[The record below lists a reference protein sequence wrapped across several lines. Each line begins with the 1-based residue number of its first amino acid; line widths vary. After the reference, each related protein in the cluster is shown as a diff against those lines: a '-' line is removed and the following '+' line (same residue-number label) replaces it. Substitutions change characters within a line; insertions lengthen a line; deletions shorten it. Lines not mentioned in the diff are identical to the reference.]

1 MPKTDLGDVCGRY
14 LSSRLS
20 KQTNSL
26 LSNNQQSI
34 KHFLNHEYIATEPKR
49 HTILKQKLFFKPY
62 KKNPLN
68 RLRQRY
74 TIIHNNNNNNN
85 NSENINTLIMPAN
98 NDVLLTAFNN
108 NTTNG
113 TTNGTNSNHQYCST
127 YMSCSNGSHSSSP
140 PSETSSLSP
149 SSSTSN
155 SSSSLM
161 MNWELLKDRGS
172 GLVNLGNTCFINASL
187 QCLANTPP
195 LVQWL
200 LCNSHFQCCRV
211 KLEKQFCLFCE
222 AERIVKLIH
231 SKNLNSSF
239 TSNVGAANP
248 NNIVR
253 RIKDISTTFK
263 IGRQEDASEFLICL
277 IDKIVDASLRSSQPP
292 ERLRPSSGTSYEQ
305 LCHSQTI
312 FHDLFG
318 LVLRS
323 RVVCSRC
330 RHTSDTFEV
339 QYTWIV
345 GVRNHTDL
353 RQSLQQFVCR
363 ETLSGE
369 NLYRCIKCKQ
379 LVQAVKRYTL
389 HKASKILLINL
400 KRFEF
405 GKNSHKLSHLV
416 RYPEYLNVSPYMSEE
431 NSNDQS
437 LNYRLYA
444 VLVHVGSS
452 MHSGHYFS
460 YVRSPNNRWYK
471 ADDTTM
477 TQCDL
482 NQVLTQHGAYILCY
496 IKETP
501 LTNNTTNG
509 SLTTTSTPP
518 TNISA
523 TTTTSTSKIV
533 YQNGKLNNSEQQT
546 TTNNNTFFTPR
557 QIPVQNLSKQT
568 NGQNGNIKT
577 VSSSLT
583 KPTIVSS
590 NTESTNGGSTLSTE
604 KRAPIVMRIPKLN
617 FLSNKPVPLHD
628 KSITNPNSI
637 TPLSSKLVNKPNS
650 NPIVLSTTKNSNY
663 TISPTTSLSTVQSTS
678 SPLKL
683 IIKASGPSPTLN
695 GLASISKSYN
705 HYDDDDDDDDD
716 EDNDDTSDLQQPSTK
731 KQRIDDSETSPSISQ
746 HLLSSSIPITIQ
758 SSISM
763 SISSEKK
770 SIDEQSNNSS
780 SSTTKHKKK
789 RKKKK
794 SHKHHHHHHHK
805 NTHHHH
811 NHYHHKRSRH
821 DSDRSQSRSPVLS
834 SPSQLNSSSPSLVTD
849 DQYRRHRKRKKH
861 HRHKRHNSSS
871 TSPSLREPL

>member
-1 MPKTDLGDVCGRY
+1 
-14 LSSRLS
+14 
-20 KQTNSL
+20 
-26 LSNNQQSI
+26 
-34 KHFLNHEYIATEPKR
+34 
-49 HTILKQKLFFKPY
+49 
-62 KKNPLN
+62 
-68 RLRQRY
+68 
-74 TIIHNNNNNNN
+74 
-85 NSENINTLIMPAN
+85 
-98 NDVLLTAFNN
+98 
-108 NTTNG
+108 
-113 TTNGTNSNHQYCST
+113 
-127 YMSCSNGSHSSSP
+127 
-140 PSETSSLSP
+140 
-149 SSSTSN
+149 
-155 SSSSLM
+155 

-200 LCNSHFQCCRV
+200 LCNSHYPCCRV

-231 SKNLNSSF
+231 SKNSNSSF
-239 TSNVGAANP
+239 SSSVGAANP

-277 IDKIVDASLRSSQPP
+277 IDKIVDACLRSSQPP

-345 GVRNHTDL
+345 GVRNHTDV

-379 LVQAVKRYTL
+379 LVQANKRYTL

-416 RYPEYLNVSPYMSEE
+416 RYPEYLNVTSYMSEE

-482 NQVLTQHGAYILCY
+482 TQVLTQHGAYILCY
-496 IKETP
+496 IKETSSS
-501 LTNNTTNG
+501 LSNNMTNG
-509 SLTTTSTPP
+509 SSSSSSTITATNITPTTS
-518 TNISA
+518 
-523 TTTTSTSKIV
+523 KLV
-533 YQNGKLNNSEQQT
+533 YQNGKLNNSEQQST
-546 TTNNNTFFTPR
+546 TTNATFFTPR
-557 QIPVQNLSKQT
+557 QVPVQNLPKQ
-568 NGQNGNIKT
+568 
-577 VSSSLT
+577 
-583 KPTIVSS
+583 
-590 NTESTNGGSTLSTE
+590 
-604 KRAPIVMRIPKLN
+604 
-617 FLSNKPVPLHD
+617 
-628 KSITNPNSI
+628 
-637 TPLSSKLVNKPNS
+637 
-650 NPIVLSTTKNSNY
+650 
-663 TISPTTSLSTVQSTS
+663 
-678 SPLKL
+678 
-683 IIKASGPSPTLN
+683 
-695 GLASISKSYN
+695 
-705 HYDDDDDDDDD
+705 
-716 EDNDDTSDLQQPSTK
+716 
-731 KQRIDDSETSPSISQ
+731 
-746 HLLSSSIPITIQ
+746 
-758 SSISM
+758 SM
-763 SISSEKK
+763 
-770 SIDEQSNNSS
+770 
-780 SSTTKHKKK
+780 
-789 RKKKK
+789 
-794 SHKHHHHHHHK
+794 
-805 NTHHHH
+805 
-811 NHYHHKRSRH
+811 
-821 DSDRSQSRSPVLS
+821 
-834 SPSQLNSSSPSLVTD
+834 
-849 DQYRRHRKRKKH
+849 
-861 HRHKRHNSSS
+861 
-871 TSPSLREPL
+871 

>member
-20 KQTNSL
+20 KQTDSL
-26 LSNNQQSI
+26 LSNDQQSI
-34 KHFLNHEYIATEPKR
+34 KKFLNNEHIATEHKR
-49 HTILKQKLFFKPY
+49 NRILTQKIFFKSY
-62 KKNPLN
+62 KKNPLDK
-68 RLRQRY
+68 LRQHY
-74 TIIHNNNNNNN
+74 TIT
-85 NSENINTLIMPAN
+85 ENINNIIMPAN

-113 TTNGTNSNHQYCST
+113 TNGTNSNHQYRST
-127 YMSCSNGSHSSSP
+127 YVSCSNGNTNGNHSSSP
-140 PSETSSLSP
+140 PSQ
-149 SSSTSN
+149 SSSTS
-155 SSSSLM
+155 SSSLNNNSSLM

-200 LCNSHFQCCRV
+200 LCNSHYPCCRV

-231 SKNLNSSF
+231 SKNSNSSF
-239 TSNVGAANP
+239 SSSVGAANP

-277 IDKIVDASLRSSQPP
+277 IDKIVDACLRSSQPP

-345 GVRNHTDL
+345 GVRNHTDV

-379 LVQAVKRYTL
+379 LVQAIKRYTL

-405 GKNSHKLSHLV
+405 GKNSHKLSHLI
-416 RYPEYLNVSPYMSEE
+416 RYPEYLNVSPYMSDE
-431 NSNDQS
+431 SLNDQS

-482 NQVLTQHGAYILCY
+482 TQVLTQHGAYILCY
-496 IKETP
+496 IKETSSS
-501 LTNNTTNG
+501 LNNMTNG
-509 SLTTTSTPP
+509 SSSSSSTITATNTTS
-518 TNISA
+518 I
-523 TTTTSTSKIV
+523 TSKLV
-533 YQNGKLNNSEQQT
+533 YQNGKLNNSEQQST
-546 TTNNNTFFTPR
+546 TTNATFFTPR
-557 QIPVQNLSKQT
+557 QVPVQSLPKQ
-568 NGQNGNIKT
+568 
-577 VSSSLT
+577 
-583 KPTIVSS
+583 
-590 NTESTNGGSTLSTE
+590 
-604 KRAPIVMRIPKLN
+604 
-617 FLSNKPVPLHD
+617 
-628 KSITNPNSI
+628 
-637 TPLSSKLVNKPNS
+637 
-650 NPIVLSTTKNSNY
+650 
-663 TISPTTSLSTVQSTS
+663 
-678 SPLKL
+678 
-683 IIKASGPSPTLN
+683 
-695 GLASISKSYN
+695 
-705 HYDDDDDDDDD
+705 
-716 EDNDDTSDLQQPSTK
+716 
-731 KQRIDDSETSPSISQ
+731 
-746 HLLSSSIPITIQ
+746 
-758 SSISM
+758 SM
-763 SISSEKK
+763 
-770 SIDEQSNNSS
+770 
-780 SSTTKHKKK
+780 
-789 RKKKK
+789 
-794 SHKHHHHHHHK
+794 
-805 NTHHHH
+805 
-811 NHYHHKRSRH
+811 
-821 DSDRSQSRSPVLS
+821 
-834 SPSQLNSSSPSLVTD
+834 
-849 DQYRRHRKRKKH
+849 
-861 HRHKRHNSSS
+861 
-871 TSPSLREPL
+871 

>member
-1 MPKTDLGDVCGRY
+1 MPKSDLGDVCGRY

-20 KQTNSL
+20 KQTDSS

-34 KHFLNHEYIATEPKR
+34 KTLLNNEHITTEHKR
-49 HTILKQKLFFKPY
+49 PTILSEKIFFKSY
-62 KKNPLN
+62 RKNPLDK
-68 RLRQRY
+68 LRQHY
-74 TIIHNNNNNNN
+74 KIT
-85 NSENINTLIMPAN
+85 ENIIMPAN

-113 TTNGTNSNHQYCST
+113 TNGTNSNHQYCST
-127 YMSCSNGSHSSSP
+127 YVSCSNGNTNGNHSSASP
-140 PSETSSLSP
+140 PPQTSS
-149 SSSTSN
+149 SSSSSSN
-155 SSSSLM
+155 DSSSLM

-200 LCNSHFQCCRV
+200 LSNSHYPCCRV

-231 SKNLNSSF
+231 SKNSNSSF
-239 TSNVGAANP
+239 SSSVGAANP

-263 IGRQEDASEFLICL
+263 TGRQEDASEFLICL
-277 IDKIVDASLRSSQPP
+277 IDKIVDACLRSSQPP

-345 GVRNHTDL
+345 GVRNHSDL

-379 LVQAVKRYTL
+379 LVQAIKRYTL

-416 RYPEYLNVSPYMSEE
+416 RYPEHLNVSSYMSEE
-431 NSNDQS
+431 SANDQS
-437 LNYRLYA
+437 LDYRLYA

-496 IKETP
+496 LKETP
-501 LTNNTTNG
+501 SSTTTMTNNTT
-509 SLTTTSTPP
+509 P
-518 TNISA
+518 I
-523 TTTTSTSKIV
+523 TSKLV
-533 YQNGKLNNSEQQT
+533 YQNGKLSNSEQQPI
-546 TTNNNTFFTPR
+546 TTNATFFTPR
-557 QIPVQNLSKQT
+557 QVPVQNLSKQ
-568 NGQNGNIKT
+568 
-577 VSSSLT
+577 
-583 KPTIVSS
+583 
-590 NTESTNGGSTLSTE
+590 
-604 KRAPIVMRIPKLN
+604 
-617 FLSNKPVPLHD
+617 
-628 KSITNPNSI
+628 
-637 TPLSSKLVNKPNS
+637 
-650 NPIVLSTTKNSNY
+650 
-663 TISPTTSLSTVQSTS
+663 
-678 SPLKL
+678 
-683 IIKASGPSPTLN
+683 
-695 GLASISKSYN
+695 
-705 HYDDDDDDDDD
+705 
-716 EDNDDTSDLQQPSTK
+716 
-731 KQRIDDSETSPSISQ
+731 
-746 HLLSSSIPITIQ
+746 
-758 SSISM
+758 SM
-763 SISSEKK
+763 
-770 SIDEQSNNSS
+770 
-780 SSTTKHKKK
+780 
-789 RKKKK
+789 
-794 SHKHHHHHHHK
+794 
-805 NTHHHH
+805 
-811 NHYHHKRSRH
+811 
-821 DSDRSQSRSPVLS
+821 
-834 SPSQLNSSSPSLVTD
+834 
-849 DQYRRHRKRKKH
+849 
-861 HRHKRHNSSS
+861 
-871 TSPSLREPL
+871 

>member
-26 LSNNQQSI
+26 LSNDQQSI
-34 KHFLNHEYIATEPKR
+34 KHSLNNEFIAAENKR
-49 HTILKQKLFFKPY
+49 HKILTQNIWFKSH
-62 KKNPLN
+62 KNNPIDK
-68 RLRQRY
+68 LRQY
-74 TIIHNNNNNNN
+74 YNIVQNNNN
-85 NSENINTLIMPAN
+85 NSDNIDNKIMPAN
-98 NDVLLTAFNN
+98 NDVLLTTFNN

-113 TTNGTNSNHQYCST
+113 TNGTNSNHQYCST
-127 YMSCSNGSHSSSP
+127 YVSCNNGNHSSSP
-140 PSETSSLSP
+140 PSESALSSSSSSSS

-155 SSSSLM
+155 SSTSLM

-222 AERIVKLIH
+222 AERIVKAIH
-231 SKNLNSSF
+231 SRSSNSSF
-239 TSNVGAANP
+239 SSSVGAANP
-248 NNIVR
+248 NNIVLR
-253 RIKDISTTFK
+253 VKDISTTFK
-263 IGRQEDASEFLICL
+263 TGRQEDASEFLICL

-323 RVVCSRC
+323 RVICSRC

-369 NLYRCIKCKQ
+369 NQYRCIKCKQ
-379 LVQAVKRYTL
+379 LVQAMKRYTL
-389 HKASKILLINL
+389 HKAPKILLINL

-405 GKNSHKLSHLV
+405 GKNSHKLSHHV

-431 NSNDQS
+431 NLNDQP

-477 TQCDL
+477 TPCDI
-482 NQVLTQHGAYILCY
+482 NQVLAHHGAYILCY
-496 IKETP
+496 IKETSS
-501 LTNNTTNG
+501 TNSTTNG
-509 SLTTTSTPP
+509 SSSSST
-518 TNISA
+518 TNITTALNTPSA
-523 TTTTSTSKIV
+523 TTTSKLV
-533 YQNGKLNNSEQQT
+533 YQNGKLNNSEQPS
-546 TTNNNTFFTPR
+546 TTNSGTFFTPR
-557 QIPVQNLSKQT
+557 QVPIQNLSKQ
-568 NGQNGNIKT
+568 
-577 VSSSLT
+577 
-583 KPTIVSS
+583 
-590 NTESTNGGSTLSTE
+590 
-604 KRAPIVMRIPKLN
+604 
-617 FLSNKPVPLHD
+617 
-628 KSITNPNSI
+628 
-637 TPLSSKLVNKPNS
+637 
-650 NPIVLSTTKNSNY
+650 
-663 TISPTTSLSTVQSTS
+663 
-678 SPLKL
+678 
-683 IIKASGPSPTLN
+683 
-695 GLASISKSYN
+695 
-705 HYDDDDDDDDD
+705 
-716 EDNDDTSDLQQPSTK
+716 
-731 KQRIDDSETSPSISQ
+731 
-746 HLLSSSIPITIQ
+746 
-758 SSISM
+758 SM
-763 SISSEKK
+763 
-770 SIDEQSNNSS
+770 
-780 SSTTKHKKK
+780 
-789 RKKKK
+789 
-794 SHKHHHHHHHK
+794 
-805 NTHHHH
+805 
-811 NHYHHKRSRH
+811 
-821 DSDRSQSRSPVLS
+821 
-834 SPSQLNSSSPSLVTD
+834 
-849 DQYRRHRKRKKH
+849 
-861 HRHKRHNSSS
+861 
-871 TSPSLREPL
+871 

>member
-20 KQTNSL
+20 KQTDSS
-26 LSNNQQSI
+26 LSNDQQSI
-34 KHFLNHEYIATEPKR
+34 KEFVNNQHIATEHKR
-49 HTILKQKLFFKPY
+49 DTILTQKLFFKSY
-62 KKNPLN
+62 TKNPLDK
-68 RLRQRY
+68 LRQNY
-74 TIIHNNNNNNN
+74 I
-85 NSENINTLIMPAN
+85 NIQSNIIMPAN

-113 TTNGTNSNHQYCST
+113 TNGTNSNHQYRST
-127 YMSCSNGSHSSSP
+127 YVSCSNGNGNHSASPPSQSSSSSSP
-140 PSETSSLSP
+140 
-149 SSSTSN
+149 SN
-155 SSSSLM
+155 TSSSLT

-200 LCNSHFQCCRV
+200 LCNPHHQCCRV

-231 SKNLNSSF
+231 SKNSNSSF
-239 TSNVGAANP
+239 SSSVGAATP

-253 RIKDISTTFK
+253 RIKDISSTFK
-263 IGRQEDASEFLICL
+263 AGRQEDASEFLICL
-277 IDKIVDASLRSSQPP
+277 IDKIVDACLRSSQPP

-379 LVQAVKRYTL
+379 LVQAIKRYTL

-416 RYPEYLNVSPYMSEE
+416 RYPEYLNVTSYMSEE
-431 NSNDQS
+431 SSNDQS

-444 VLVHVGSS
+444 VLVHVGAS

-501 LTNNTTNG
+501 TSNNTTNG
-509 SLTTTSTPP
+509 SSTTTTNAPATTTS
-518 TNISA
+518 
-523 TTTTSTSKIV
+523 KLV
-533 YQNGKLNNSEQQT
+533 YQNGKLNNSEQQPT
-546 TTNNNTFFTPR
+546 TTNATFFTPR
-557 QIPVQNLSKQT
+557 QVPVQNLVKQ
-568 NGQNGNIKT
+568 
-577 VSSSLT
+577 
-583 KPTIVSS
+583 
-590 NTESTNGGSTLSTE
+590 
-604 KRAPIVMRIPKLN
+604 
-617 FLSNKPVPLHD
+617 
-628 KSITNPNSI
+628 
-637 TPLSSKLVNKPNS
+637 
-650 NPIVLSTTKNSNY
+650 
-663 TISPTTSLSTVQSTS
+663 
-678 SPLKL
+678 
-683 IIKASGPSPTLN
+683 
-695 GLASISKSYN
+695 
-705 HYDDDDDDDDD
+705 
-716 EDNDDTSDLQQPSTK
+716 
-731 KQRIDDSETSPSISQ
+731 
-746 HLLSSSIPITIQ
+746 
-758 SSISM
+758 SM
-763 SISSEKK
+763 
-770 SIDEQSNNSS
+770 
-780 SSTTKHKKK
+780 
-789 RKKKK
+789 
-794 SHKHHHHHHHK
+794 
-805 NTHHHH
+805 
-811 NHYHHKRSRH
+811 
-821 DSDRSQSRSPVLS
+821 
-834 SPSQLNSSSPSLVTD
+834 
-849 DQYRRHRKRKKH
+849 
-861 HRHKRHNSSS
+861 
-871 TSPSLREPL
+871 

>member
-20 KQTNSL
+20 EQREYS
-26 LSNNQQSI
+26 LSNDQQSI
-34 KHFLNHEYIATEPKR
+34 KSVVDSEHLSTAHNGHS
-49 HTILKQKLFFKPY
+49 ILADKLDFTSYGKD
-62 KKNPLN
+62 PLN
-68 RLRQRY
+68 QLREHY
-74 TIIHNNNNNNN
+74 TTNESTP
-85 NSENINTLIMPAN
+85 SESTDPTTSMPAN

-108 NTTNG
+108 NTSNGTNG
-113 TTNGTNSNHQYCST
+113 SNSNHQYRPT
-127 YMSCSNGSHSSSP
+127 YASCSNGSANGNGTH
-140 PSETSSLSP
+140 TSALSP
-149 SSSTSN
+149 N
-155 SSSSLM
+155 KNSSLM
-161 MNWELLKDRGS
+161 MDWELLKDRGS

-195 LVQWL
+195 LVQYIL
-200 LCNSHFQCCRV
+200 SNSHYPCCRV

-231 SKNLNSSF
+231 SKNSNSTFS
-239 TSNVGAANP
+239 SSVGAANP

-277 IDKIVDASLRSSQPP
+277 IDKIVDACLRSSQPP

-345 GVRNHTDL
+345 GVRNHTDV

-405 GKNSHKLSHLV
+405 GKNSHKLSHLI

-431 NSNDQS
+431 NANDQS

-477 TQCDL
+477 TLCDL

-496 IKETP
+496 IKETAASAS
-501 LTNNTTNG
+501 TSNG
-509 SLTTTSTPP
+509 SSTADGSP
-518 TNISA
+518 TSA
-523 TTTTSTSKIV
+523 TSKLV
-533 YQNGKLNNSEQQT
+533 YQNGKSSNSEQT
-546 TTNNNTFFTPR
+546 TSTTLFTPR
-557 QIPVQNLSKQT
+557 QIPVQHL
-568 NGQNGNIKT
+568 
-577 VSSSLT
+577 
-583 KPTIVSS
+583 
-590 NTESTNGGSTLSTE
+590 
-604 KRAPIVMRIPKLN
+604 PK
-617 FLSNKPVPLHD
+617 
-628 KSITNPNSI
+628 
-637 TPLSSKLVNKPNS
+637 
-650 NPIVLSTTKNSNY
+650 
-663 TISPTTSLSTVQSTS
+663 QSTS
-678 SPLKL
+678 A
-683 IIKASGPSPTLN
+683 IRFRFT
-695 GLASISKSYN
+695 
-705 HYDDDDDDDDD
+705 
-716 EDNDDTSDLQQPSTK
+716 
-731 KQRIDDSETSPSISQ
+731 
-746 HLLSSSIPITIQ
+746 
-758 SSISM
+758 
-763 SISSEKK
+763 
-770 SIDEQSNNSS
+770 
-780 SSTTKHKKK
+780 
-789 RKKKK
+789 
-794 SHKHHHHHHHK
+794 
-805 NTHHHH
+805 
-811 NHYHHKRSRH
+811 
-821 DSDRSQSRSPVLS
+821 
-834 SPSQLNSSSPSLVTD
+834 
-849 DQYRRHRKRKKH
+849 
-861 HRHKRHNSSS
+861 
-871 TSPSLREPL
+871 

>member
-20 KQTNSL
+20 KQSEYS
-26 LSNNQQSI
+26 LSNDQQSI
-34 KHFLNHEYIATEPKR
+34 KHFLNNEHIATEHKR
-49 HTILKQKLFFKPY
+49 HTILAQKIFFKQY
-62 KKNPLN
+62 KQNPLDK
-68 RLRQRY
+68 LRQRY
-74 TIIHNNNNNNN
+74 TIIQNNNNNNT
-85 NSENINTLIMPAN
+85 ENINNIIMPAN

-113 TTNGTNSNHQYCST
+113 TNGTNSNHQYRST
-127 YMSCSNGSHSSSP
+127 YGSCSNGNTNGNHSSSP
-140 PSETSSLSP
+140 SSQSSSSSSSLP
-149 SSSTSN
+149 SN
-155 SSSSLM
+155 NSSSLM

-200 LCNSHFQCCRV
+200 LCNSHHQCCRV

-231 SKNLNSSF
+231 SKNSNSSF
-239 TSNVGAANP
+239 SSSVGAANP

-263 IGRQEDASEFLICL
+263 VGRQEDASEFLICL
-277 IDKIVDASLRSSQPP
+277 IDKIVDACLRSSQPP

-339 QYTWIV
+339 QYSWII
-345 GVRNHTDL
+345 GVRNHSEL

-379 LVQAVKRYTL
+379 LVPAVKRYTL

-416 RYPEYLNVSPYMSEE
+416 RYPEYLNVGPYMSDMSDE
-431 NSNDQS
+431 NSTDQL

-501 LTNNTTNG
+501 SSNNTTNG
-509 SLTTTSTPP
+509 SSTTNTTPTTS
-518 TNISA
+518 
-523 TTTTSTSKIV
+523 KLV
-533 YQNGKLNNSEQQT
+533 YQNGKLNNSEHQSTT
-546 TTNNNTFFTPR
+546 TTNATFFTPR
-557 QIPVQNLSKQT
+557 QVPVQNLPKQ
-568 NGQNGNIKT
+568 
-577 VSSSLT
+577 
-583 KPTIVSS
+583 
-590 NTESTNGGSTLSTE
+590 
-604 KRAPIVMRIPKLN
+604 
-617 FLSNKPVPLHD
+617 
-628 KSITNPNSI
+628 
-637 TPLSSKLVNKPNS
+637 
-650 NPIVLSTTKNSNY
+650 
-663 TISPTTSLSTVQSTS
+663 
-678 SPLKL
+678 
-683 IIKASGPSPTLN
+683 
-695 GLASISKSYN
+695 
-705 HYDDDDDDDDD
+705 
-716 EDNDDTSDLQQPSTK
+716 
-731 KQRIDDSETSPSISQ
+731 
-746 HLLSSSIPITIQ
+746 
-758 SSISM
+758 SM
-763 SISSEKK
+763 
-770 SIDEQSNNSS
+770 
-780 SSTTKHKKK
+780 
-789 RKKKK
+789 
-794 SHKHHHHHHHK
+794 
-805 NTHHHH
+805 
-811 NHYHHKRSRH
+811 
-821 DSDRSQSRSPVLS
+821 
-834 SPSQLNSSSPSLVTD
+834 
-849 DQYRRHRKRKKH
+849 
-861 HRHKRHNSSS
+861 
-871 TSPSLREPL
+871 